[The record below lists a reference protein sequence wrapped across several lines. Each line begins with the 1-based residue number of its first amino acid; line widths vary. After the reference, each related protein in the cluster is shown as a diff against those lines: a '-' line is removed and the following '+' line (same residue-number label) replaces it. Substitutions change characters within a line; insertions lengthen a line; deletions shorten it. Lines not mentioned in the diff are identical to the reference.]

1 MGFLSTEFIW
11 LRKISLCVGL
21 CACVCVCVCVHL
33 ATGVRQELT
42 LAALG
47 TKGRFVAFV
56 SWKTI
61 SKMSSGVKWKKD
73 ASWDSFA
80 MASGPDPLA
89 GDGALWCDLQG
100 PRRPEAGPVE
110 VVEVLA
116 LAQLSTCS
124 FLCQAALTPWVC
136 EEPPLFETE
145 GSGFL
150 ILPRVCAMG

>member
-1 MGFLSTEFIW
+1 M
-11 LRKISLCVGL
+11 
-21 CACVCVCVCVHL
+21 CVCVCVHL

-89 GDGALWCDLQG
+89 GDGAFGVTFRDPEGQERGRW
-100 PRRPEAGPVE
+100 RWWRSRPW
-110 VVEVLA
+110 
-116 LAQLSTCS
+116 LSS
-124 FLCQAALTPWVC
+124 
-136 EEPPLFETE
+136 PPAPSSARLH
-145 GSGFL
+145 
-150 ILPRVCAMG
+150 